1 VLDNDNGI
9 AVLVVAADPIPTD
22 PEEATDDSIPT
33 EPPDGLGYR
42 LSPSD
47 DLLELSIPSEP
58 PDGLL
63 LGTLA
68 DSRVS
73 SSSADD
79 LLLDDHHADDSIPT
93 ETPDGLGYRLSP
105 SDDLLERSIPSEP
118 PDGLLLGTRL
128 SFSTDDQVQPRRES
142 SRLDSRLSS
151 PSEPIVDCRVPDFFG
166 FNIFNDDHGINAITD
181 DASISASES
190 SDRLISFNLLSAS
203 DNISTFHGKR
213 YRDNSWGAVHNGR
226 HKAMISV
233 PIFERN
239 IVDHRPVMIDRRM
252 IRGAITTTGMRPIG
266 TPMTY
271 QEMRIADMRDWIC
284 VIGDS

>member
-1 VLDNDNGI
+1 
-9 AVLVVAADPIPTD
+9 
-22 PEEATDDSIPT
+22 
-33 EPPDGLGYR
+33 
-42 LSPSD
+42 
-47 DLLELSIPSEP
+47 
-58 PDGLL
+58 
-63 LGTLA
+63 
-68 DSRVS
+68 
-73 SSSADD
+73 
-79 LLLDDHHADDSIPT
+79 
-93 ETPDGLGYRLSP
+93 
-105 SDDLLERSIPSEP
+105 
-118 PDGLLLGTRL
+118 
-128 SFSTDDQVQPRRES
+128 
-142 SRLDSRLSS
+142 
-151 PSEPIVDCRVPDFFG
+151 VPDFFG
-166 FNIFNDDHGINAITD
+166 FNDDHGINAITD